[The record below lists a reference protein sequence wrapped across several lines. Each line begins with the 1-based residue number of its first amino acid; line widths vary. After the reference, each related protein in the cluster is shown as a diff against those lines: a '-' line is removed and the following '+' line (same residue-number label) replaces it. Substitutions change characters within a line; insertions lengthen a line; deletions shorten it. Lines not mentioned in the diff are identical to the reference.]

1 MKSQLLE
8 ITSNYR
14 ICAHPKLNPGEL
26 HTVHMVV
33 DYDLGNIVWQ
43 SYKPLFP
50 QLPTPNLILNP
61 KAPAWGRYK
70 PLCIGRIRAMV
81 TYYLGSS
88 YGGTVT
94 SGPQPQ
100 PSPPQS
106 WKREYRSSTFN
117 RNKGCSHRYRNG
129 KVKVSKSTTYLGSS
143 IYSQPGPLWRV
154 NGLRKDSVPLALPLS
169 GESSCKEAMGNRNEG
184 LRAASLPLLHSSG

>member
-1 MKSQLLE
+1 ML
-8 ITSNYR
+8 
-14 ICAHPKLNPGEL
+14 
-26 HTVHMVV
+26 V
-33 DYDLGNIVWQ
+33 DYPLCNAVWER
-43 SYKPLFP
+43 YKPLLP

-61 KAPAWGRYK
+61 KDAVWGWYK
-70 PLCIGRIRAMV
+70 PLCIGHIRAMV

-117 RNKGCSHRYRNG
+117 RNKSCSQMEG
-129 KVKVSKSTTYLGSS
+129 SKSTRVQHTWAPPS
-143 IYSQPGPLWRV
+143 IASQAHYGDR
-154 NGLRKDSVPLALPLS
+154 NGLGKDSVPLALPLV
-169 GESSCKEAMGNRNEG
+169 GESSCKEAIGNRNEG
-184 LRAASLPLLHSSG
+184 LRAVSLSLFHSSGWI